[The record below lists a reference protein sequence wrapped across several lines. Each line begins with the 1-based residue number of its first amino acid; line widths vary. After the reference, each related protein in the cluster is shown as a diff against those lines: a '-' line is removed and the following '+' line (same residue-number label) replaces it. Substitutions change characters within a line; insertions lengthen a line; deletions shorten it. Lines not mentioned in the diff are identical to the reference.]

1 MYTLMM
7 IAGLVLW
14 IGAHYFKRIAPDA
27 RAKLGEPGKGL
38 VAVLILAGLAL
49 IIVGY
54 RNSEL
59 GLVQVWFPPSW
70 MIHNNNLLMLLAFW
84 VFGSSAAQGAKAWP
98 ANRIR
103 HPKLTAVKIF
113 TLAHLLVNG
122 DLGSTILFGGMLAWA
137 VVSVI
142 LINKA
147 EPEWTRPETALE
159 RTYIR
164 LGVISVVLFSVVA
177 GVHNWLG
184 YWPFPA

>member
-38 VAVLILAGLAL
+38 VAILILAGLAL

-54 RNSEL
+54 RNTEL

-70 MIHNNNLLMLLAFW
+70 MIHINNLLMLLAFW

-103 HPKLTAVKIF
+103 HPQLTAVKIF

-122 DLGSTILFGGMLAWA
+122 DL
-137 VVSVI
+137 
-142 LINKA
+142 INKA
-147 EPEWTRPETALE
+147 EPEWPRPETASE

-164 LGVISVVLFSVVA
+164 LGTISVVLFSVVA

>member
-1 MYTLMM
+1 M
-7 IAGLVLW
+7 INRVSAALKDFLKQESAGG
-14 IGAHYFKRIAPDA
+14 I
-27 RAKLGEPGKGL
+27 
-38 VAVLILAGLAL
+38 VLIIAAGLAL

-54 RNSEL
+54 RNTEL

-70 MIHNNNLLMLLAFW
+70 MIHINNLLMLLAFW
-84 VFGSSAAQGAKAWP
+84 VFGSSAVQGAKAWP

-103 HPKLTAVKIF
+103 HPQLTAVKIF
-113 TLAHLLVNG
+113 TFAHLLVNG
-122 DLGSTILFGGMLAWA
+122 DLASIILFGGMLAWA

-142 LINKA
+142 MINKA
-147 EPEWTRPETALE
+147 EPEWTRPETASE

-164 LGVISVVLFSVVA
+164 LGIISVVLFSVVA